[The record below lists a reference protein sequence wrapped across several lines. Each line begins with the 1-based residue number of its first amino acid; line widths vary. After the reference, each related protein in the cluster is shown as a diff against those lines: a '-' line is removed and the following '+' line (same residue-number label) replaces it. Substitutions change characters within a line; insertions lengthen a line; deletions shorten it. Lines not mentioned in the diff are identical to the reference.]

1 MISVTTDTSGEP
13 AVRRLETGWS
23 KARRLRSRDAM
34 RTCVPAVEDGAAPR
48 APQVGQESNIVRG
61 ED

>member
-1 MISVTTDTSGEP
+1 MTTDTGGKP

-23 KARRLRSRDAM
+23 KARRLRSRGVM
-34 RTCVPAVEDGAAPR
+34 RTCVPAVEDGSAVR
-48 APQVGQESNIVRG
+48 APQSGQESNIVRG